1 MAEINSNR
9 RNKKAFEYI
18 KEYWDKVYKDLE
30 KEEATHGLEVNMNEI
45 KEFRF
50 MQNELGAV
58 KIEGRRNHQKNWKN
72 ILPDDAIFGS
82 LSAAKDYLLKWQA
95 YQNWKEVE

>member
-1 MAEINSNR
+1 
-9 RNKKAFEYI
+9 
-18 KEYWDKVYKDLE
+18 
-30 KEEATHGLEVNMNEI
+30 
-45 KEFRF
+45 
-50 MQNELGAV
+50 MQNELGVV

-72 ILPDDAIFGS
+72 IFPDNATFGS